1 MSFQTQIISIS
12 IHALGLYGDNNDES
26 TRVDVILGTSDDFL
40 KNVMSWYYEK
50 DETKKEEIKKDMEET
65 KLPQFFS
72 LLESILKENDGGD
85 GFFVG
90 KKVKA

>member
-1 MSFQTQIISIS
+1 M
-12 IHALGLYGDNNDES
+12 YGDNNDES
-26 TRVDVILGTSDDFL
+26 TRVDVILGASDDFL

-50 DETKKEEIKKDMEET
+50 DETKKEEIKKDLEET

-72 LLESILKENDGGD
+72 LLESILKENDCGD

>member
-1 MSFQTQIISIS
+1 M
-12 IHALGLYGDNNDES
+12 YGDNNDES
-26 TRVDVILGTSDDFL
+26 TRVDVIVGASDDFL

-50 DETKKEEIKKDMEET
+50 DETKKEEIKKDLEET

>member
-12 IHALGLYGDNNDES
+12 IHALELYGDNNDES
-26 TRVDVILGTSDDFL
+26 TRVDVILGASDDFL

>member
-1 MSFQTQIISIS
+1 M
-12 IHALGLYGDNNDES
+12 YGDNNDES
-26 TRVDVILGTSDDFL
+26 TRVDVIVGASDDFL

-90 KKVKA
+90 KKVKAWSWPISVYYPY